1 MVNAIK
7 LNLEFPTIY
16 ENEKLLD
23 LVDKRVDGVLGIRTL
38 GGSME
43 GADESTE
50 PWRHPKKYS
59 FLLIIAYMV
68 CSGFEPWEAVW
79 KAQTNPL
86 SYGGT
91 PKKLFYL

>member
-43 GADESTE
+43 GAEESTE
-50 PWRHPKKYS
+50 LWRHPKK
-59 FLLIIAYMV
+59 IILYLV
-68 CSGFEPWEAVW
+68 DVI
-79 KAQTNPL
+79 
-86 SYGGT
+86 
-91 PKKLFYL
+91 KLFWRKSRFTQN

>member
-50 PWRHPKKYS
+50 LWRHPKK
-59 FLLIIAYMV
+59 II
-68 CSGFEPWEAVW
+68 
-79 KAQTNPL
+79 L
-86 SYGGT
+86 SLVDVI
-91 PKKLFYL
+91 KLFWRKSRFTQN